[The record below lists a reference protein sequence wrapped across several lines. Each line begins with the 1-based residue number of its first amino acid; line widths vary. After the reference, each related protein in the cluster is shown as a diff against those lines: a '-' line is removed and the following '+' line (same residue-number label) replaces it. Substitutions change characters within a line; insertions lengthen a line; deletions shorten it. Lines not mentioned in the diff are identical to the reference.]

1 VPNAWA
7 IAGFIKED
15 FMKIYYNGLK
25 ILIILIFAAN
35 FMVANA
41 EDVDPKLMKGWEAG
55 SEYNRHYDIREYEK
69 MKVWFIRAKEVVPM
83 PGMSPATVIEVQ
95 EGSDIIEVHLCPS
108 WYRKPSDIP
117 LKKNERIKI
126 KGVWAEI
133 NGKDIFMA
141 SKIKKDPDFEI
152 IKVRLTKDGT
162 PFWTMT
168 PERLA
173 WEQLSDKEKK
183 ARMAKGEGPPS
194 QTQSQ

>member
-1 VPNAWA
+1 
-7 IAGFIKED
+7 
-15 FMKIYYNGLK
+15 MKRHHHGLK
-25 ILIILIFAAN
+25 IAVILIFLAN
-35 FMVANA
+35 FMAANA
-41 EDVDPKLMKGWEAG
+41 GDVDPDLMKGWEAD
-55 SEYNRHYDIREYEK
+55 SEYNSHYDVREYEK
-69 MKVWFIRAKEVVPM
+69 LRVWFVRAKEVVPM
-83 PGMSPATVIEVQ
+83 PGMSPATVLEVL
-95 EGSDIIEVHLCPS
+95 EGADLIEVHLCPT
-108 WYRKPSDIP
+108 WYRKPSEIM

-133 NGKDIFMA
+133 NGKDVFMA

-173 WEQLSDKEKK
+173 WELLSDKEKK

-194 QTQSQ
+194 QTESQ